1 MVVTCALALSSTARA
16 ERTEAQQSQARLQ
29 STYVY
34 QDKPAFNS
42 LYSGPRSL
50 NADKE
55 RSYTLTAT
63 AFVGARVWRGG
74 EAYVNLEA
82 IKGQPLSNVTGLGGP
97 SNGELQKVVERQIKY
112 YVPRLFLRQTF
123 ALSQDTQRIE
133 EDNNQLAGQVPSER
147 VVFTAGKLS
156 ITDILTRSAYTG
168 DPRTQF
174 LNWAFLTYGA
184 FDYAADLRGY
194 SWGAALEYYR
204 GPWALRAARF
214 EQPKT
219 PNSMTLDHRVFSTYG
234 DQLELERRHELATG
248 EGKVQFLVFRNVAKM
263 AAYSDALAAA
273 NGGVPDL
280 NAVRERSHAKLGA
293 GVSVEQALGQDAG
306 AFARL
311 LAHDGKTETYA
322 FTDIDRVFTAGLLVK
337 GRRWGRGNDSIG
349 IGYSRNGLSASH
361 RDYLAAGGGTVFLGD
376 GRLSYSPEQI
386 FEAYYSFNPLKQFA
400 LSLDWQH
407 IRNPGYNADRG
418 PAQLYSLRLHAQ
430 F

>member
-1 MVVTCALALSSTARA
+1 MLLVPLAALGQTP
-16 ERTEAQQSQARLQ
+16 ETEQRQARFQ

-34 QDKPAFNS
+34 QDKPAFNAP
-42 LYSGPRSL
+42 YSGPRSL

-63 AFVGARVWRGG
+63 AFLGARVWRGG
-74 EAYVNLEA
+74 EAYFNLEA
-82 IKGQPLSNVTGLGGP
+82 IKGQPLSNVNGLGGP
-97 SNGELQKVVERQIKY
+97 SNGELQRVVEPQIKY

-123 ALSQDTQRIE
+123 ALSQDTQPVD
-133 EDNNQLAGQVPSER
+133 EDNNQLAGPVPNER

-174 LNWAFLTYGA
+174 LNWTFLTYGA

-194 SWGAALEYYR
+194 SWGAALEYYS

-219 PNSMTLDHRVFSTYG
+219 PNSMTLDHRIFSTYG
-234 DQLELERRHELATG
+234 DQLELERRHQFANR
-248 EGKVQFLVFRNVAKM
+248 EGKVQLLVFRNVAKM
-263 AAYSDALAAA
+263 ATYSDALAAA
-273 NGGVPDL
+273 NGGTPDL
-280 NAVRERSHAKLGA
+280 NAVRDRSHVKFGA

-337 GRRWGRGNDSIG
+337 GRRWGRGDDSIG

-361 RDYLAAGGGTVFLGD
+361 RDYLAAGGTTVFLGD

-386 FEAYYSFNPLKQFA
+386 FEAYYSFNPWKQFA

-418 PAQLYSLRLHAQ
+418 PAQVYSVRLHAQ